1 MLSDSKKPHTPDD
14 PILDEDAAKD
24 ETDGTFA
31 TIYRVNSKSE
41 LFVAVENSG
50 DGIKDEFEFRKSESI
65 GNAEGMLFIFYFW
78 FCIDTSLTSITCD
91 GLWQVLSN
99 LFCQ

>member
-14 PILDEDAAKD
+14 PIMDEDAAKD

-41 LFVAVENSG
+41 LFVTVENSG

-65 GNAEGMLFIFYFW
+65 GNAEGKLVFFFLFV
-78 FCIDTSLTSITCD
+78 LTIITCH
-91 GLWQVLSN
+91 SN
-99 LFCQ
+99 NM